1 MLTFRCTYYVLST
14 LIYPFIPLTNTYWL
28 SQIHYVPDLVLSTG
42 YTVVSVTV
50 KASLVAQMVRHLPA
64 MQEVWVHSLGWEEP
78 LEKGMAIR
86 SGILAWR
93 IPWTEETGGLQSMGL
108 LRVRLA
114 LSISNKQGKY
124 CLIVYC
130 IKCYEGREF
139 RHCEGTVKGHDFR
152 WSGRSI
158 GL

>member
-1 MLTFRCTYYVLST
+1 MKKKNMLTFRCTYYVLST

-42 YTVVSVTV
+42 YTVGSVTV

-93 IPWTEETGGLQSMGL
+93 IPWTEETGGYSLWG
-108 LRVRLA
+108 
-114 LSISNKQGKY
+114 Y
-124 CLIVYC
+124 
-130 IKCYEGREF
+130 
-139 RHCEGTVKGHDFR
+139 
-152 WSGRSI
+152 
-158 GL
+158 